1 MAPLASVVANRR
13 RECDMIRDSTH
24 QTCQSTDGS
33 FCTDEIIHSETAL
46 SCKSWGWEDQNW
58 EVFQVCGEGK

>member
-1 MAPLASVVANRR
+1 
-13 RECDMIRDSTH
+13 MIRDSTR

-33 FCTDEIIHSETAL
+33 FCTEAIIHSETAL
-46 SCKSWGWEDQNW
+46 SCKSWGWEGKDW